1 MTHKIVV
8 KCTKCGKSYSIVD
21 PHLWTHINV
30 ELKEMECP
38 ECGSTTFSITEVP
51 DGKR

>member
-8 KCTKCGKSYSIVD
+8 KCTKCHHSYPIED
-21 PHLWTHINV
+21 PRLWTFINV

-38 ECGSTTFSITEVP
+38 GCGSTTFSIMEVP